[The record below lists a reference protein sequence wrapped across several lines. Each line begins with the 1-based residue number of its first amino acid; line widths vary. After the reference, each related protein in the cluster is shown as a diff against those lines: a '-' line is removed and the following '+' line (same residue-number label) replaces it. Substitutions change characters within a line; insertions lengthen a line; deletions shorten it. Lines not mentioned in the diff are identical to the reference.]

1 MRSRTGLLTALACVV
16 LAVALAFGLT
26 RAAAPPAPAPRAA
39 APAPTPA
46 PPPAAAEPD
55 PRQLRDVFR
64 FADEMP
70 PAPPAAERRGG
81 RPYPSPVATVT
92 PPPGPRLVGL
102 LRRPG
107 GLVAVLSLE
116 GEVELAAAGQAA
128 AGVTVLAVDEDGAR
142 VRRADGSEETLT
154 LPEPE

>member
-26 RAAAPPAPAPRAA
+26 RAAPPAPA
-39 APAPTPA
+39 A
-46 PPPAAAEPD
+46 PPPAVPAPAPARPLAAAEGD

-64 FADEMP
+64 FADQAAAP
-70 PAPPAAERRGG
+70 PPAAGPGTRRLQ
-81 RPYPSPVATVT
+81 PSPPATAT

-107 GLVAVLSLE
+107 GLVAVLSLD
-116 GEVELAAAGQAA
+116 GEVELAAAGQTA
-128 AGVTVLAVDEDGAR
+128 AGVTVLAVGEDGVR
-142 VRRADGSEETLT
+142 VRRPDGSEETLA
-154 LPEPE
+154 LPEPD